1 MKSLKLFLLPIL
13 ILIGTNIYAEDNS
26 KNEKDPENQII
37 ILLGSDYSNK
47 RPRMPK
53 RIDIDCYYS
62 DGILYI
68 NFEEPEGN
76 AQLRLEDMIS
86 SEYSVYAFST
96 FSEYSINVGDIKNPI
111 KIEITT
117 DENTYIGYLSE

>member
-1 MKSLKLFLLPIL
+1 MLKKSFILFLALTIWDTPI
-13 ILIGTNIYAEDNS
+13 INADNDKTTDEYLKVVS
-26 KNEKDPENQII
+26 FKRSG
-37 ILLGSDYSNK
+37 GS
-47 RPRMPK
+47 RPRIPAYK
-53 RIDIDCYYS
+53 ADIDCYYS
-62 DGILYI
+62 GGILYI

-86 SEYSVYAFST
+86 SEYAVYAFST

>member
-1 MKSLKLFLLPIL
+1 
-13 ILIGTNIYAEDNS
+13 
-26 KNEKDPENQII
+26 
-37 ILLGSDYSNK
+37 
-47 RPRMPK
+47 MPK

-62 DGILYI
+62 GGILYI

-86 SEYSVYAFST
+86 SEYAVYAFST